1 MAGRLV
7 NVPGASE
14 VFKEGFVTYSNKAKR
29 KHLDV
34 NKNTLKKYG
43 AVSRE
48 TAKEMAIGG
57 ALATGSDLCVA
68 ITGLAGPDGG
78 TEEKP
83 VGLVYIAVAVKDNM
97 KVQEYR
103 FSGNRAKIRESAVV
117 AALTQLRM
125 SILENIQ
132 L

>member
-1 MAGRLV
+1 M
-7 NVPGASE
+7 
-14 VFKEGFVTYSNKAKR
+14 
-29 KHLDV
+29 
-34 NKNTLKKYG
+34 
-43 AVSRE
+43 
-48 TAKEMAIGG
+48 
-57 ALATGSDLCVA
+57 
-68 ITGLAGPDGG
+68 
-78 TEEKP
+78 
-83 VGLVYIAVAVKDNM
+83 GLVYIAVAVKDNM